1 MGSIC
6 TRTFVEKYSVGN
18 LPLGRHTFVEDQS
31 NTLCE
36 LTLSR
41 KKTNEFKSSLFNQNY
56 VKTFFFDFL
65 YNRHLCDKQLYQ
77 KFCKLPNFLRCFVY

>member
-6 TRTFVEKYSVGN
+6 TRTFVENYSVGN
-18 LPLGRHTFVEDQS
+18 LPLGRQTIVDGQS

-36 LTLSR
+36 LILSG

-56 VKTFFFDFL
+56 VKTFFYSFSL
-65 YNRHLCDKQLYQ
+65 Q
-77 KFCKLPNFLRCFVY
+77 